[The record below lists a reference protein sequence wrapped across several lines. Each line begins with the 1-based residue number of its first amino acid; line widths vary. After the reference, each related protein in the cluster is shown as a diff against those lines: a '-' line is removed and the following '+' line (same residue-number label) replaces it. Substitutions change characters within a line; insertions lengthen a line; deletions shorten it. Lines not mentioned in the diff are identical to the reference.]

1 MMITHNISRFKR
13 KVFKIL
19 VSSVIVFGS
28 SSCEKIYDEP
38 TDNVDEATEFAV
50 NLHTPIALFETVG
63 HVATVFYEKGFFQLQ
78 ADSLGYQLGAKIQL
92 MDSVFADDD
101 SAVFLISFDK
111 NSPNRFDRRLRQ
123 GNLRVVV
130 PYDYTEI
137 GSKIKIQIDPQN
149 TFKLVL
155 QDSSE
160 FQLDGKFSMERRME
174 DVYRFELD
182 FLQLFSQDGDEWN
195 LNGNLDFKSISSLT
209 TPGWLDD
216 LFEIQGS
223 GLFYTSDEQ
232 HEWEIVLPLRMRY
245 EFGCSEYVHK
255 GMVRLL
261 SNLNRYTIDFD
272 PFETGAC
279 NKIIKITKGGNQ
291 FEVVL
296 P

>member
-1 MMITHNISRFKR
+1 
-13 KVFKIL
+13 
-19 VSSVIVFGS
+19 
-28 SSCEKIYDEP
+28 
-38 TDNVDEATEFAV
+38 
-50 NLHTPIALFETVG
+50 
-63 HVATVFYEKGFFQLQ
+63 
-78 ADSLGYQLGAKIQL
+78 
-92 MDSVFADDD
+92 
-101 SAVFLISFDK
+101 
-111 NSPNRFDRRLRQ
+111 
-123 GNLRVVV
+123 
-130 PYDYTEI
+130 
-137 GSKIKIQIDPQN
+137 
-149 TFKLVL
+149 
-155 QDSSE
+155 
-160 FQLDGKFSMERRME
+160 MERRMD

-182 FLQLFSQDGDEWN
+182 FLQLFSQDGDGWN

-279 NKIIKITKGGNQ
+279 NKVVKITKGGNQ